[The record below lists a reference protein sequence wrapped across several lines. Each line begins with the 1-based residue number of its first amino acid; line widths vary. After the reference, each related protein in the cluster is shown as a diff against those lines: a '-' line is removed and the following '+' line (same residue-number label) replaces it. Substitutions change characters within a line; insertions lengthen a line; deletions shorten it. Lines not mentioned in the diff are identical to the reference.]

1 MLKYIMTG
9 AAFGLILAVV
19 LHTWPKPAD
28 DYSFDGYDN
37 AIYGGDIAYKQ

>member
-9 AAFGLILAVV
+9 ASIGLVLAVV
-19 LHTWPKPAD
+19 LATWPKQAD

-37 AIYGGDIAYKQ
+37 TIYGGDIAYKQ